1 MKEVLNMNTVRNNF
15 RWVLKVYIIVS
26 VILVVI
32 AAALTGFTFRNEISF
47 AFRIDQF
54 TERFER
60 NKADPGAPALR
71 EITENNRN
79 ILNIAVIGPDNSI
92 KAKAN
97 NKLLPDGFLQFVR
110 LEKSRWQLE
119 GQPGVS
125 FGALSDGSVR
135 RWLYTMLDLKSGDKW
150 SYHGRNR
157 RGRFEG
163 GFYMFDNMDHYD
175 CLIESNK
182 RGERLFVIFDWQ
194 PVAGAKPILMF
205 GAIATLFIIM
215 SGWLLIAFWVYRDAS
230 QRRSMGIVWGL
241 AALFTNIF
249 GLIGYLV
256 FRGFHR
262 SCANCLTLQ
271 NRNHVFCS
279 YCGNKMADI
288 CGNCRQILDGKDLY
302 CPHCGCKLKKDNIG
316 GSE

>member
-1 MKEVLNMNTVRNNF
+1 MNTVRNNF
-15 RWVLKVYIIVS
+15 RPVLRCYIIVS

-32 AAALTGFTFRNEISF
+32 AAALTAFTFRNEISF
-47 AFRIDQF
+47 ACQTERF

-60 NKADPGAPALR
+60 NKADASAPALR
-71 EITENNRN
+71 EMAENNLN

-110 LEKSRWQLE
+110 LEKNRWQLE

-135 RWLYTMLDLKSGDKW
+135 RWLYTMLDLKSGGKW
-150 SYHGRNR
+150 AYRGGNR

-163 GFYMFDNMDHYD
+163 GFYMLDNVDHYD

-182 RGERLFVIFDWQ
+182 RGEHLLVIFDWQ
-194 PVAGAKPILMF
+194 PVAGAKPVLMF

-230 QRRSMGIVWGL
+230 QRRSMGVVWGL

-256 FRGFHR
+256 FRGFRR

-279 YCGNKMADI
+279 YCGNKMAEI
-288 CGNCRQILDGKDLY
+288 CGNCRQVLDGKDLY
-302 CPHCGCKLKKDNIG
+302 CPHCGCKLKENNIG
-316 GSE
+316 GNE